1 MKKTFLFIMAVIFSL
16 SSIAQGKGNEKGKNK
31 QNPSV
36 TQSENKDKS
45 QGHESADDQDDDKT
59 GKGKS
64 KDKFKN
70 EKDKSKEEN
79 DKLNEHD
86 KKVWDGI
93 GDNKGSCSKLSK
105 NQPAKVR
112 ESFQRDYPGA
122 INVRWTKCRGDW
134 TATFRNRLFMSTAVY
149 HANGDR
155 RDTRTPI
162 TRNELPRNVFDSVFK
177 RRPENR
183 LDDVIKIEIPNK
195 VKEIFRVK
203 NIVEGKAE
211 YLYFNSEGVPVKY
224 EY

>member
-1 MKKTFLFIMAVIFSL
+1 MKKHFFFFIAVIFSL
-16 SSIAQGKGNEKGKNK
+16 SLMAQGKSGEKGKNK

-36 TQSENKDKS
+36 NQSENKDKS
-45 QGHESADDQDDDKT
+45 HGQESADDQNDDKT

-64 KDKFKN
+64 KDKFK
-70 EKDKSKEEN
+70 DKSKSKEDNE
-79 DKLNEHD
+79 KINEHD

-112 ESFQRDYPGA
+112 GSFQRDYPGA

-134 TATFRNRLFMSTAVY
+134 TATFGNGLFMSTAVY

-155 RDTRTPI
+155 RDTRTPV
-162 TRNELPRNVFDSVFK
+162 TRNELPRSVFDSVFK

-183 LDDVIKIEIPNK
+183 LDDVIKIEVPNK
-195 VKEIFRVK
+195 IKEIFRVK
-203 NIVEGKAE
+203 NIVEGKPE
-211 YLYFNSEGVPVKY
+211 YLYFDSEGLPVKY